1 LSGGKLNTVM
11 ANFLSFLFLTLKVD
25 HFIALSAITSTLSW
39 SVCALPVA
47 SSRPERIIGSIAPSS
62 SGIAI

>member
-1 LSGGKLNTVM
+1 M
-11 ANFLSFLFLTLKVD
+11 ANFLSFLCLTLKVD
-25 HFIALSAITSTLSW
+25 HFIALSAITSTRSW
-39 SVCALPVA
+39 RVCALPVA